1 MRASARAGEGVQV
14 HPASLERDLSVP
26 LTSLSAVS
34 THTASTDVRA
44 RHAQLATEVAD
55 HQFRYYVLDAPI
67 VSDGQFDTLWRELV
81 EIEERHPELAT
92 PDSPTQKVGGK
103 FSTEF
108 TAHDHLER
116 MLSLDNAFSPDELRA
131 WAERV
136 VRDVGEVS
144 YLCELKIDGLAVNLL
159 YEDGVLTRALTRGDG
174 RTGEDITLNMRTL
187 DEVPERLTGTA
198 EFPVPRLVEVRGEV
212 YFRLADFEALNAS
225 LVEAGKPPF
234 ANPRNT
240 AAGSLRQKDPRV
252 TASRH
257 LRLICHGLGKR
268 AGFDPQRQ
276 SEAYAALKAWGL
288 PVSDRTVVLHGVDEV
303 QKHVTY
309 WGEHRHDIEHEI
321 DGVVVKV
328 DEVALQ
334 RRLGSTSRAPR
345 WAIAYKYPPEEA
357 TTRLLDIRVNVG
369 RTGRVTPFAFM
380 EPVTVSGST
389 VSLATLHNAD
399 EVRRKGVLIG
409 DRVVIRKAGD
419 VIPEVLG
426 PVVEARDGTE
436 RAFVMPTHCPECGT
450 ALARQKAGDV
460 DLRCPNARSCP
471 AQLRERIFHLAGR
484 GAFDIEVL
492 GYEAATA
499 LLTSGVVRDEGDVFA
514 LTEDDLLRVEL
525 FRTKAGAL
533 SANGRKLLDNLD
545 TAKDRPLWRVLVALS
560 IRHVGPT
567 AAQALAREFGSLD
580 AIEAAAEQAARDTA
594 AAGVSL
600 TSDGTADD
608 PAIDDGAEQPG
619 SAEDAVAGAATGEA
633 TGADVRAEGDAS
645 RMGPDEHAV
654 ADAADAEA
662 ERAAADELAGDGAKG
677 TETERAAAGELV
689 DGDAA
694 GADAERA
701 AEEVALVAAAKAARD
716 ADRARVKAVAAAL
729 APIASVDGVGPTIA
743 AAVRDWFAV
752 DWHREVVAR
761 WRAAGVRMVDEVDA
775 SVPRTLEGLS
785 IVVTGSM
792 EEFSRDEAKEAIM
805 ARGGRAAGSVSG
817 RRPSSSRAKRRG
829 RSSTRPASWAYRSS
843 TRRASVSCSTGGPRR
858 LRRWPRWTIDA
869 PERARAPSQSV
880 VIFVWRGWRLVLSGR
895 GDGPAGGT
903 VCGAAG
909 GAERIASGGRASGA
923 PGAGPPPGP
932 GRPGRRP
939 ARRHLG
945 ARTPPRAGHAGD
957 ARTRARR
964 RRSRGDP
971 HRGAVDGDRRHHRS
985 LDRAR
990 PPPTDRGR
998 ARLGPARPGEAR
1010 LLLGERARAGVGGDL
1025 QRRRLGR
1032 HRRRAGRVDER

>member
-1 MRASARAGEGVQV
+1 
-14 HPASLERDLSVP
+14 
-26 LTSLSAVS
+26 VS
-34 THTASTDVRA
+34 TDTDARA
-44 RHAQLATEVAD
+44 RHGRLAAEVAD
-55 HQFRYYVLDAPI
+55 HQFRYYVLDSPI
-67 VSDGQFDTLWRELV
+67 LSDGQFDALWRELV
-81 EIEERHPELAT
+81 ELEEQHPELVT
-92 PDSPTQKVGGK
+92 PESPTQKVGSR

-108 TAHDHLER
+108 VAHDHLER

-136 VRDVGEVS
+136 AREVGEVS

-187 DEVPERLTGTA
+187 EEVPERLTGTA
-198 EFPVPRLVEVRGEV
+198 EFPVPALVEVRGEV

-257 LRLICHGLGKR
+257 LRLICHGLGR
-268 AGFDPQRQ
+268 RRGFDPSRQ
-276 SEAYAALKAWGL
+276 SESYAALRAWGL
-288 PVSDRTVVLHGVDEV
+288 PLSDRTVVLHGVDKVIENV
-303 QKHVTY
+303 AY

-328 DEVALQ
+328 DEVTLQ

-357 TTRLLDIRVNVG
+357 TTKLLDIRVNVC

-426 PVVEARDGTE
+426 PVVDARDGTE

-460 DLRCPNARSCP
+460 DLRCPNSRSCP
-471 AQLRERIFHLAGR
+471 AQLRERLFHLAGR
-484 GAFDIEVL
+484 GGFDIEVL
-492 GYEAATA
+492 GYEAAAA
-499 LLTSGVVRDEGDVFA
+499 LLTSGVLRDEGDVFA
-514 LTEDDLLRVEL
+514 LTEDDLLRVDL

-580 AIEAAAEQAARDTA
+580 RIEAAAEQAARDTA
-594 AAGVSL
+594 AAGVAL
-600 TSDGTADD
+600 TSDGAAGESNAAEGETEPGPVGDD
-608 PAIDDGAEQPG
+608 TVP
-619 SAEDAVAGAATGEA
+619 AVAE
-633 TGADVRAEGDAS
+633 
-645 RMGPDEHAV
+645 PDETAV
-654 ADAADAEA
+654 ADAAEA
-662 ERAAADELAGDGAKG
+662 ERAAADAAL
-677 TETERAAAGELV
+677 AAAAKAER
-689 DGDAA
+689 
-694 GADAERA
+694 DAERA
-701 AEEVALVAAAKAARD
+701 
-716 ADRARVKAVAAAL
+716 RVRAVAAAL
-729 APIASVDGVGPTIA
+729 APVAGVDGVGPTIA

-761 WRAAGVRMVDEVDA
+761 WRAAGVRMVDEVDT

-792 EEFSRDEAKEAIM
+792 EGYSRDEAKEAIM
-805 ARGGRAAGSVSG
+805 SRGGRAAGSVSKKT
-817 RRPSSSRAKRRG
+817 AF
-829 RSSTRPASWAYRSS
+829 
-843 TRRASVSCSTGGPRR
+843 
-858 LRRWPRWTIDA
+858 
-869 PERARAPSQSV
+869 V
-880 VIFVWRGWRLVLSGR
+880 V
-895 GDGPAGGT
+895 
-903 VCGAAG
+903 
-909 GAERIASGGRASGA
+909 
-923 PGAGPPPGP
+923 
-932 GRPGRRP
+932 
-939 ARRHLG
+939 
-945 ARTPPRAGHAGD
+945 AGD
-957 ARTRARR
+957 APGSKYDKALELGVPLLDEAGFR
-964 RRSRGDP
+964 
-971 HRGAVDGDRRHHRS
+971 VL
-985 LDRAR
+985 LDRGPDAAR
-990 PPPTDRGR
+990 EVATI
-998 ARLGPARPGEAR
+998 
-1010 LLLGERARAGVGGDL
+1010 GV
-1025 QRRRLGR
+1025 
-1032 HRRRAGRVDER
+1032 